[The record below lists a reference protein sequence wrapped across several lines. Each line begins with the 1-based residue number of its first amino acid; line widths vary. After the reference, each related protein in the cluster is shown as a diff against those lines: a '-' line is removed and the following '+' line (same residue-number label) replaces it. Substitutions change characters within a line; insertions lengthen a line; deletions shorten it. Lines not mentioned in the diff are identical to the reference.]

1 MFGLVSWISIWQPR
15 YQQGWRPTTVD
26 STVLHNVGPIPHLT
40 HCYLHQMTCVSGCIC
55 VICTS
60 MVPISVVKITWGRV
74 ETMLSHTIFSTG
86 KGGSPTSHHLADSEV
101 GKGFFVKF
109 EFVWW
114 LFLNS
119 PHGTSTSNSAVIR
132 LYTSKNFVS
141 SAGMLEGFS
150 QERQELR
157 HILLSSHRMYQA

>member
-1 MFGLVSWISIWQPR
+1 
-15 YQQGWRPTTVD
+15 
-26 STVLHNVGPIPHLT
+26 
-40 HCYLHQMTCVSGCIC
+40 
-55 VICTS
+55 
-60 MVPISVVKITWGRV
+60 
-74 ETMLSHTIFSTG
+74 
-86 KGGSPTSHHLADSEV
+86 
-101 GKGFFVKF
+101 
-109 EFVWW
+109 